1 MNNNKN
7 IVKKIDNIVN
17 FLIVF
22 CLGIILGSTVMCCQI
37 PKIIE
42 IYNQSY
48 INKEVS
54 IKVNPPSYLFKKD
67 TINNPNNTIKI
78 E

>member
-1 MNNNKN
+1 MNNKN

-22 CLGIILGSTVMCCQI
+22 CLGILLGSAVMCCQI
-37 PKIIE
+37 PKFIE

-48 INKEVS
+48 INKELS
-54 IKVNPPSYLFKKD
+54 IKVNSPYYQFKKD
-67 TINNPNNTIKI
+67 TIQNNTIKI

>member
-1 MNNNKN
+1 MNTNKN
-7 IVKKIDNIVN
+7 IVKRIDSIVN
-17 FLIVF
+17 FLIIF
-22 CLGIILGSTVMCCQI
+22 CLGILTGSAVMCCQI
-37 PKIIE
+37 PKFIE

-48 INKEVS
+48 YNKEV
-54 IKVNPPSYLFKKD
+54 IMKVNPPYYLFKKD